1 MIKIEFLLRGM
12 PPKKLK
18 IKPSSRAQ
26 VEGNKKLK
34 TEQGA
39 TAILLVVFILS
50 IILLVSLTAANIMVA
65 EIKMSREIANSIPA
79 FYAADAGAEQCLY
92 EARKGALGDTCFWP
106 ANGIININLVGN
118 GATAVAQ
125 RTSDIQITSSGVFS
139 QTNRKI
145 EIGW

>member
-18 IKPSSRAQ
+18 
-26 VEGNKKLK
+26 

-39 TAILLVVFILS
+39 TAILMSVFILS

-92 EARKGALGDTCFWP
+92 QARKGVATDICSWP
-106 ANGIININLVGN
+106 ANGIINITLGN

-125 RTSDIQITSSGVFS
+125 RSRDIQITSSGSFS

>member
-1 MIKIEFLLRGM
+1 M

-92 EARKGALGDTCFWP
+92 QARKGVAGDACFWP
-106 ANGIININLVGN
+106 ATGSINITLGN

-125 RTSDIQITSSGVFS
+125 RSSDIQITSSGVFF